1 MPTFEISLPNGEQYH
16 VDAPDEN
23 AAYSALRGQ
32 HQGLDKYHQNARN
45 LINDQAA
52 KGRDISG
59 GYLDKY
65 LKGATMGF
73 GDELVAGART
83 GLGAIVD
90 PIKHIGD
97 ANYKPIS
104 IGERYN
110 YEKALE
116 DERAKDADR
125 RTGAFGTIAE
135 LVGGLGTGVGAARS
149 GLTLLKQGQS
159 LGQMARAGAL
169 EGAGYGAVSGAGE
182 GDGLSDRLRKALGGA
197 ASGAALG
204 GALPL
209 AAEGIKVA
217 AAKPLSNLL
226 ATRDPKTA
234 VAAKLAEDLK
244 ASGKSL
250 DQVKL
255 EIDNANAAGVPITLA
270 DVLGNEGQ
278 RRLYTA
284 AGASGPG
291 REFAKTFLN
300 RRQAGQADRV
310 SNILDEGLGLD
321 QIGRPTARRYE
332 EALTDVRKN
341 AADRNYPA
349 ARRGAGEVD
358 VSPVIDFANT
368 NLVPSVNPAREN
380 SVERA
385 VSDAVSYLR
394 GEEGDISNFSQALQA
409 KTEIQAILDKNPR
422 ASYILGPMLQRLD
435 AALAD
440 ASAGYRRANDTFAR
454 HSRDIEAIA
463 AGQDASKGGRFANNV
478 ADYNALSPQGQASFR
493 VGYGDVKQGQLEKY
507 RAGRNAAD
515 WLLTPKTEAELGA
528 MSQYQGP
535 TVPGGNNPANEIE
548 RRLGLE
554 NTTSQTRNAVLG
566 GSRTAENLADMEG
579 AGIDPRIFAAIGQ
592 LFHGNVK
599 GALSS
604 GGQFVSTYGG
614 GNTPAVREELAKLY
628 LSNGNVDLG
637 ALLKQANQQSSKWSR
652 RQRRAVQGLLSAG
665 AIGAGSLQ

>member
-1 MPTFEISLPNGEQYH
+1 MPTFEISLPSGEKYH

-23 AAYSALRGQ
+23 TAYAALRGQ
-32 HQGLDKYHQNARN
+32 HLELDKYHQRARD

-59 GYLDKY
+59 GFLDKY

-90 PIKHIGD
+90 PLKHIGD
-97 ANYKPIS
+97 PNYKS
-104 IGERYN
+104 IPLTERYN

-125 RTGAFGTIAE
+125 KTGVFGTIAE
-135 LVGGLGTGVGAARS
+135 LAGGLGTGVGAARS
-149 GLTLLKQGQS
+149 GLTLLKQGQT

-182 GDGLSDRLRKALGGA
+182 GDGLNDRLQKAFKGGLAGGA
-197 ASGAALG
+197 IG
-204 GALPL
+204 GSLPL
-209 AAEGIKVA
+209 VAEGVKVA
-217 AAKPLSNLL
+217 AAKPISNIL
-226 ATRDPKTA
+226 AARDPQSAA
-234 VAAKLAEDLK
+234 VSKFAEDLRS
-244 ASGKSL
+244 SGKTL
-250 DQVKL
+250 DEVKL
-255 EIDNANAAGVPITLA
+255 EIDNANAAGIPITLA
-270 DVLGNEGQ
+270 DVLGKEGQ

-284 AGASGPG
+284 AGAVGPG
-291 REFAKTFLN
+291 RDYATTFLN

-321 QIGRPTARRYE
+321 QLGRPTARRYE
-332 EALTDVRKN
+332 EALTQVRKD

-358 VSPVIDFANT
+358 VTPVIDFANT

-394 GEEGDISNFSQALQA
+394 GEEGDISNFNQALQA

-435 AALAD
+435 AALAN

-454 HSRDIEAIA
+454 QSGEIDAIA
-463 AGQDASKGGRFANNV
+463 AGQDASKGGRFANNI
-478 ADYNALSPQGQASFR
+478 ADYNALNPQGQASFR

-535 TVPGGNNPANEIE
+535 AMPGGNSPANEIE

-566 GSRTAENLADMEG
+566 GSRTAENQADMES
-579 AGIDPRIFAAIGQ
+579 AGVDPRLFAALGQ

-614 GNTPAVREELAKLY
+614 GNTPAVREQLAKLY
-628 LSNGNVDLG
+628 LSNGNVDL
-637 ALLKQANQQSSKWSR
+637 ASLLRQANQQSNKWSR

-665 AIGAGSLQ
+665 AIGAGSAQ

>member
-1 MPTFEISLPNGEQYH
+1 MPTFEISLPSGEKYH
-16 VDAPDEN
+16 VDAPDE
-23 AAYSALRGQ
+23 ATAYSALRGQ
-32 HQGLDKYHQNARN
+32 HSDLDKYHQRARQ
-45 LINDQAA
+45 LIDDQAA

-59 GYLDKY
+59 GFLDKY

-73 GDELVAGART
+73 GDELVAGMRT
-83 GLGAIVD
+83 GLGAVAD
-90 PIKHIGD
+90 PFRHIGD
-97 ANYKPIS
+97 PNYKSVPLA
-104 IGERYN
+104 ERYN

-125 RTGAFGTIAE
+125 KTGVFGTVAE
-135 LVGGLGTGVGAARS
+135 LAGGLGTGVGAARS
-149 GLTLLKQGQS
+149 GLTLLKQGQT

-182 GDGLSDRLRKALGGA
+182 GDGLNDRLQKAFKGGVAGA
-197 ASGAALG
+197 AIG
-204 GALPL
+204 GSLPL

-217 AAKPLSNLL
+217 AAKPLSNIL
-226 ATRDPKTA
+226 ATRDPQSAA
-234 VAAKLAEDLK
+234 VARLAEDLQS
-244 ASGKSL
+244 SGKSI

-255 EIDNANAAGVPITLA
+255 EIDNANAAGIPITLA
-270 DVLGNEGQ
+270 DVMGKEGQ

-291 REFAKTFLN
+291 RDFATTFLN
-300 RRQAGQADRV
+300 RRQSGQADRV

-321 QIGRPTARRYE
+321 QLGRPTARRYE
-332 EALTDVRKN
+332 EALTKVRKD
-341 AADRNYPA
+341 AADINYPA

-358 VSPVIDFANT
+358 VSPVVDFANT
-368 NLVPSVNPAREN
+368 NLVPSVNPARDN

-394 GEEGDISNFSQALQA
+394 GEEGDISNFNQALQA

-454 HSRDIEAIA
+454 QSGDIEAIA
-463 AGQDASKGGRFANNV
+463 AGQDASRGGRFANNV
-478 ADYNALSPQGQASFR
+478 ADYNSLSPQGQASFR

-579 AGIDPRIFAAIGQ
+579 AGVDPRLFAALGQ
-592 LFHGNVK
+592 LFHGNLK

-604 GGQFVSTYGG
+604 GGQFISTYGG
-614 GNTPAVREELAKLY
+614 GNTPAVREQLAKLY
-628 LSNGNVDLG
+628 LSNGNIDLA
-637 ALLKQANQQSSKWSR
+637 ALLKQANQQSSKWNR
-652 RQRRAVQGLLSAG
+652 RQRRAVQGLLSTG
-665 AIGAGSLQ
+665 AIGAGGMQ